1 MSYDRK
7 FGKPV
12 NNGAKKEKVNIEFE
26 FKLDKLMFNKD
37 GFIIARVTSTSS
49 EISDY
54 LNPIWYNV
62 GIKGKMPKLKYG
74 LVYVAL
80 ATQAES
86 SQYGWTLDVENVY
99 PRDLTS
105 ENMTTD
111 KQLLEFIDVFIGE
124 GTSKKLKG
132 VKGICE
138 IVKNQDMD
146 DLLAIK
152 GIGNKIAQ
160 KIMDTYNTYA
170 VGSTFIVKLKK
181 LGFTDNEVKKLEKMY
196 DRNLML
202 AYEQIEANIF
212 RLVYSGFRLD
222 RMDKIYIEGLH
233 GDGKNKYRI
242 QAYIYKALKDAMYEK
257 YKSYITLEQFYQ
269 LDIIQNIIANVG
281 QTTFDK
287 CLKEFIKEERGK
299 IVNNEII
306 TTHEEWKIETD
317 LVNLLE
323 EITQMQPNQLD
334 IDDLD
339 ADIDEEEE
347 KVGFKLNEG
356 QRQAVKDIITSDKSL
371 CMLNGFAGCVDCDT
385 EYFNGK
391 EWVRIADYKEGDMV
405 LSYYTEGYAK
415 LVEPMRYVKTPQT
428 TLNFFTNNR
437 GSINQCLSD
446 GHNFVY
452 ETSRGH
458 LTSKPFDQVKEMH
471 NNSKYGF
478 SGKILTSFNYN
489 GNGIELTDEEIRVM
503 VMVMA
508 DGTFPKHI
516 KNTNRCYVNIKKE
529 RKKERARKLL
539 KEAKIEYDEKIREN
553 GYSVFS
559 FIAPRKE
566 KIYGDYW
573 YNCTQHQFKVIT
585 DECVYWDG
593 TTRCNRYGFATR
605 VKNNADFIQFAY
617 TSQNKRSTI
626 SVYQH
631 EDGSIDYN
639 VSLTKESKVKMLAR
653 RIEEKI
659 EIQEYKTLDGYQYCF
674 EVESHML
681 VLRRNGRIFVTGN
694 TGKSTVTRFIL
705 NIYAKYGYSN
715 FKLCALSGRASS
727 ILGESSGYSECANT
741 IHRTLGSGAFRNRQW
756 YYDYDNKFNEL
767 DILLV
772 DEISMVDYYLLYSI
786 LSPVDNGTK
795 VIVLGDRGQLPSLNF
810 GKPIETL
817 QMFDIQLNELTQ
829 VMRQSEDSYILQVAN
844 EVRQGKNPFKNTKY
858 VWMGTDTEVC
868 IGDSYNYMIK
878 SFVEK
883 FVEEKSSIVVTTTKA
898 NTDMI
903 NFDIQEM
910 LLQQKILKPSEN
922 FIIKP
927 SSTKDK
933 YYKIY
938 ENDYV
943 MVLKNNYDCVEYN
956 YTIEEFDEVTSEDFE
971 GEFNNIAIFN
981 GEIYRVK
988 LIKNGLVILTNE
1000 KTDILVEIEEL
1011 QCQLA
1016 YASNCHKCQGS
1027 GFKNVFVY
1035 TSSSYVD
1042 RKMITSSEW
1051 LYTAYTRSKEFL
1063 SIHTEQ
1069 FSNLREG
1076 INRKAIN
1083 EKVTLI
1089 EYLYEN

>member
-1 MSYDRK
+1 MSYDRR
-7 FGKPV
+7 FGKV
-12 NNGAKKEKVNIEFE
+12 YNGKPINKSNIKEKINIEFE

-54 LNPIWYNV
+54 LNPIWHNV
-62 GIKGKMPKLKYG
+62 GIKGKMPKLKHK

-146 DLLAIK
+146 SLLKIK

-196 DRNLML
+196 NKNLML

-212 RLVYSGFRLD
+212 RLVYCGFRLD
-222 RMDKIYIEGLH
+222 RMDKIYLEGLQ
-233 GDGKNKYRI
+233 GNSKNKHRI

-269 LDIIQNIIANVG
+269 LGIIQNIIANVG
-281 QTTFDK
+281 QVTFDK

-317 LVNLLE
+317 LVSLLE
-323 EITQMQPNQLD
+323 EITQMQPKQLD

-339 ADIDEEEE
+339 ADIDEEEK

-356 QRQAVKDIITSDKSL
+356 QRQAVKEIITSNKSL
-371 CMLNGFAGCVDCDT
+371 CMLNGFAG
-385 EYFNGK
+385 
-391 EWVRIADYKEGDMV
+391 
-405 LSYYTEGYAK
+405 
-415 LVEPMRYVKTPQT
+415 
-428 TLNFFTNNR
+428 
-437 GSINQCLSD
+437 
-446 GHNFVY
+446 
-452 ETSRGH
+452 
-458 LTSKPFDQVKEMH
+458 
-471 NNSKYGF
+471 
-478 SGKILTSFNYN
+478 
-489 GNGIELTDEEIRVM
+489 
-503 VMVMA
+503 
-508 DGTFPKHI
+508 
-516 KNTNRCYVNIKKE
+516 
-529 RKKERARKLL
+529 
-539 KEAKIEYDEKIREN
+539 
-553 GYSVFS
+553 
-559 FIAPRKE
+559 
-566 KIYGDYW
+566 
-573 YNCTQHQFKVIT
+573 
-585 DECVYWDG
+585 
-593 TTRCNRYGFATR
+593 
-605 VKNNADFIQFAY
+605 
-617 TSQNKRSTI
+617 
-626 SVYQH
+626 
-631 EDGSIDYN
+631 
-639 VSLTKESKVKMLAR
+639 
-653 RIEEKI
+653 
-659 EIQEYKTLDGYQYCF
+659 
-674 EVESHML
+674 
-681 VLRRNGRIFVTGN
+681 

-705 NIYAKYGYSN
+705 NIYAKYGYGN

-741 IHRTLGSGAFRNRQW
+741 IHRTLGNGAFRNRQW

-844 EVRQGKNPFKNTKY
+844 EVRQGKNPFQNTKY

-910 LLQQKILKPSEN
+910 LLQQKILKPSKE
-922 FIIKP
+922 FMIKP

-943 MVLKNNYDCVEYN
+943 MVLKNNYDCVEYD
-956 YTIEEFDEVTSEDFE
+956 YSVEEFDEVTSEDFE
-971 GEFNNIAIFN
+971 GSFNDIAIFN

-988 LIKNGLVILTNE
+988 LIRNGLVILTDE
-1000 KTDILVEIEEL
+1000 ETDILVEIDEL

-1089 EYLYEN
+1089 EYLHEH